1 MEKSRYT
8 NQTGNSAFFAP
19 AAVWAGKY
27 YRKKSGLSVLV
38 NGVTAKYIQGGKR
51 MNQVTQAEVTANYMQ
66 TSNTQASD
74 KTNTKKT
81 KVGGAVIGTPE
92 LSDKAKKYYEQL
104 KKKYSNMD
112 FILVSKDKKA
122 EAQANAGRYAN
133 ANRMVVLIDEEKI
146 ERMAVDEEYRKKYE
160 AIIGGAKNQLSQLK
174 DSLGANASG
183 VKTYGMQVNDGGNA
197 SFFAVI
203 DKSMAAQ
210 RARIDKKAA
219 ERKAQEKEDRK
230 AAAQKRAEKR
240 KSEKEKEADRMDWD
254 EEDVV
259 TVTASS
265 VEELIQKINQTISM
279 GMSDYVRTEQE
290 SWVGGHLDFY
300 G

>member
-1 MEKSRYT
+1 
-8 NQTGNSAFFAP
+8 
-19 AAVWAGKY
+19 
-27 YRKKSGLSVLV
+27 
-38 NGVTAKYIQGGKR
+38 
-51 MNQVTQAEVTANYMQ
+51 MQ

-183 VKTYGMQVNDGGNA
+183 VKTYVMQVNDGGNA

>member
-1 MEKSRYT
+1 
-8 NQTGNSAFFAP
+8 
-19 AAVWAGKY
+19 
-27 YRKKSGLSVLV
+27 
-38 NGVTAKYIQGGKR
+38 
-51 MNQVTQAEVTANYMQ
+51 MNQVTQAEAAASYVQASQ
-66 TSNTQASD
+66 TTASD
-74 KTNTKKT
+74 KTAKKS

-174 DSLGANASG
+174 DSLGVNAAS

-203 DKSMAAQ
+203 DKSLAAQ

-219 ERKAQEKEDRK
+219 EKKTEQKEAKK
-230 AAAQKRAEKR
+230 AAAEKQAEKR
-240 KSEKEKEADRMDWD
+240 KADREKEAERLEWD
-254 EEDVV
+254 EENTV

-265 VEELIQKINQTISM
+265 IEELIQKINNTISM
-279 GMSDYVRTEQE
+279 GMSDYVQTEEE
-290 SWVGGHLDFY
+290 SWVGGHFDFY

>member
-1 MEKSRYT
+1 
-8 NQTGNSAFFAP
+8 
-19 AAVWAGKY
+19 
-27 YRKKSGLSVLV
+27 
-38 NGVTAKYIQGGKR
+38 
-51 MNQVTQAEVTANYMQ
+51 
-66 TSNTQASD
+66 
-74 KTNTKKT
+74 
-81 KVGGAVIGTPE
+81 
-92 LSDKAKKYYEQL
+92 
-104 KKKYSNMD
+104 
-112 FILVSKDKKA
+112 
-122 EAQANAGRYAN
+122 
-133 ANRMVVLIDEEKI
+133 
-146 ERMAVDEEYRKKYE
+146 
-160 AIIGGAKNQLSQLK
+160 
-174 DSLGANASG
+174 
-183 VKTYGMQVNDGGNA
+183 MQVNDGGNA

>member
-1 MEKSRYT
+1 
-8 NQTGNSAFFAP
+8 
-19 AAVWAGKY
+19 
-27 YRKKSGLSVLV
+27 
-38 NGVTAKYIQGGKR
+38 
-51 MNQVTQAEVTANYMQ
+51 MNQVTQAEAAASYAQ
-66 TSNTQASD
+66 TSQTAASD
-74 KTNTKKT
+74 KTSTKKS
-81 KVGGAVIGTPE
+81 KVSGAVVGSPE

-174 DSLGANASG
+174 DSLGVNAAS

-203 DKSMAAQ
+203 DKSLAAQ
-210 RARIDKKAA
+210 RARIDKRAAEKKADQKEAKKAA
-219 ERKAQEKEDRK
+219 EEKRT
-230 AAAQKRAEKR
+230 EKR
-240 KSEKEKEADRMDWD
+240 KADREKEAERLEWD
-254 EEDVV
+254 EENTV

-265 VEELIQKINQTISM
+265 VEELIQKINNTISM
-279 GMSDYVRTEQE
+279 GMSDYVQTEEE
-290 SWVGGHLDFY
+290 SWVGGHFDFY